1 MDAQQFQA
9 NPRDFA
15 TEFVENQLVSAEHL
29 LTCALKYMSHDDVRD
44 MLDANELSPRF
55 DEVEPEEFELEDE
68 DDVQEAFWDEQP
80 PEIGNER
87 DDDKSQNDYNATI
100 RTAFVDWLDGAARE
114 GRLSS
119 DLAGE
124 VTL

>member
-15 TEFVENQLVSAEHL
+15 TELVENQLVSAEHL

>member
-15 TEFVENQLVSAEHL
+15 TELVENQRVSADHL
-29 LTCALKYMSHDDVRD
+29 LMCALKYMSHDDVRG
-44 MLDANELSPRF
+44 MLDANELGP
-55 DEVEPEEFELEDE
+55 DEEEEEDYELEDE
-68 DDVQEAFWDEQP
+68 NDVSEAFWSSH
-80 PEIGNER
+80 PEFRAER
-87 DDDKSQNDYNATI
+87 DDDKRQNDYNATI